1 MSVIVRFIPELEKV
15 TLIKELSPSGSI
27 WTLYYKFPP
36 PVSPRVFT
44 VYQLTHL
51 PPSSPGIPKEG
62 YIVSVPIDLTSS
74 GDEALADKE
83 EKAVRGRYVSVE
95 YIKEL
100 EDGGV
105 EWIMATSSTPGGNIP
120 AFVAEH
126 SMPGQISNVSIVFH
140 FGITDADPSFFA
152 SLGRPPLHRM
162 DAKAK
167 GTRSHAPSLIRP
179 SVSIPDIFF
188 RFSNN
193 GNDSN
198 RNER

>member
-1 MSVIVRFIPELEKV
+1 MSESTFIPELEKV
-15 TLIKELSPSGSI
+15 TLVKELSSFGSI

-62 YIVSVPIDLTSS
+62 YIVSIPIDLSS
-74 GDEALADKE
+74 PGDEALAEKE

-120 AFVAEH
+120 NFVAEH
-126 SMPGQISNVSIVFH
+126 SMPSQISNDVPHYIEW
-140 FGITDADPSFFA
+140 
-152 SLGRPPLHRM
+152 M
-162 DAKAK
+162 QKQKAREIMLK
-167 GTRSHAPSLIRP
+167 A
-179 SVSIPDIFF
+179 
-188 RFSNN
+188 
-193 GNDSN
+193 
-198 RNER
+198 